1 MVTPVQKDSLTDYQ
15 VALATILRISSPVSG
30 MFTGSEI
37 KPNPNAR
44 SIMVP
49 DIRVDDYIVDAEISR
64 IGADHYSGS
73 EFTSEWKNGLPPI
86 EWRRYSMSRHR
97 SFGFTVMDEQLQ
109 YSPIKNLPQEYT
121 ARKMQT
127 TVLRDHDKYC
137 LFAALSGHMTGKC
150 VPRTAADNPG
160 PFHADAARISHTGDA
175 RDYKWIAEPGE
186 DSDNQIQP
194 SFATITGMALDT
206 TNPLATVDALTLLFS
221 DNWFDSNFG
230 NSERFL
236 LVTSALE
243 LAFINYLIDQGAG
256 TESAFKLLKDG
267 DISGANAAGYLGT
280 LKGSWK
286 LQKIHP
292 EFLPK
297 LFTDANYVVDPVAT
311 TATPNRY
318 LRQVVGLAAYKNAIQ
333 VYDQFAER
341 RQQDGGTRFKGT
353 EYVQDFSYDAWAIDQ
368 LSEGIVPLF
377 LPGAIITTGEEGAI
391 QDVTGT
397 LYGDVEKSFEFVA
410 TKVAAARSQLSV
422 APVTYPLTGPDTL
435 LSRPEWFHQPYTGTT
450 ALDESLDVQETGD
463 IAHRNPGLTRDNPID
478 GAEFEAYQEVIE
490 QLTQDAEGYQE
501 AIGQLTQANASLQE
515 QIYALLPLWVKETA
529 YALGARVRLSTG
541 EVLECTEAGTSGSDA
556 PTPPAIN
563 ATVDD
568 GTVEW
573 TRIA

>member
-1 MVTPVQKDSLTDYQ
+1 MVAPVQKDSLTDYQ
-15 VALATILRISSPVSG
+15 ITLATILRISSPVAG
-30 MFTGSEI
+30 MFTGNDI

-49 DIRVDDYIVDAEISR
+49 DIRVDDFIVDADIAR

-73 EFTSEWKNGLPPI
+73 EFTNEWKNGLPPI
-86 EWRRYSMSRHR
+86 EWRQYSMSRHR
-97 SFGFTVMDEQLQ
+97 SFGFTVFDEQLR

-121 ARKMQT
+121 VRKMQT

-137 LFAALSGHMTGKC
+137 LFAALSGHMTGKL
-150 VPRTAADNPG
+150 VARTAADTVG
-160 PFHADAARISHTGDA
+160 PEHADAAKISHTGDA

-186 DSDNQIQP
+186 NYDNEIQP
-194 SFATITGMALDT
+194 SFAAIKGMYLDE

-221 DNWFDSNFG
+221 DNWYDSNFG

-297 LFTDANYVVDPVAT
+297 LFTDANLNVLPTADTTTVGAT
-311 TATPNRY
+311 
-318 LRQVVGLAAYKNAIQ
+318 LRQVVGLAAYKNSIQ
-333 VYDQFAER
+333 TYEHFSER
-341 RQQDGGTRFKGT
+341 RQQDGGVRFKGT

-377 LPGAIITTGEEGAI
+377 LQNATITDDTI
-391 QDVTGT
+391 TYTGT
-397 LYGDVEKSFEFVA
+397 LYEAAEDSFNTVA
-410 TKVAAARSQLSV
+410 AAVAAARAQLSV
-422 APVTYPLTGPDTL
+422 APSTYPITGADVLP
-435 LSRPEWFHQPYTGTT
+435 SRPEWFHSPYDTT
-450 ALDESLDVQETGD
+450 TNLDTTLAVQETGD
-463 IAHRNPGLTRDNPID
+463 VAHN
-478 GAEFEAYQEVIE
+478 EM
-490 QLTQDAEGYQE
+490 
-501 AIGQLTQANASLQE
+501 
-515 QIYALLPLWVKETA
+515 
-529 YALGARVRLSTG
+529 
-541 EVLECTEAGTSGSDA
+541 
-556 PTPPAIN
+556 
-563 ATVDD
+563 
-568 GTVEW
+568 
-573 TRIA
+573 